1 VGPSNVVSMAPS
13 TAAPKS
19 ARPTFRCTECG
30 ASAAKWHGRCP
41 ECQSWGTV
49 TEASPVSGTLRK
61 VTAGPITHPA
71 MSMPLISADSV
82 QMRASGIKEFDRV
95 LGGGLVPGSVTLL
108 AGEPGVGKS
117 TLLLAAA
124 QAWSAAGHGRTLI
137 ITGEESAAQVRL
149 RAERIGTL
157 HPEVFLA
164 AETELSAALSH
175 IEAVAP
181 TFLIIDSV
189 QTIAAAEVDGSTG
202 GVNQIRAVASA
213 LSATAKQRGIATV
226 LVGHVTKDGSIAGP
240 RVLEHLVD
248 VVLHFE
254 GDRQSSLRLVRGIKN
269 RFGPSD
275 EVGCFQMVGAGIV
288 SLDDPSGLFLSAR
301 RPHIPGTCSTIA
313 MEGRRPLPVEI
324 QTLVTP
330 RARDGYGQRS
340 VVGLANNRSDIV
352 LAVLQR
358 WGGVAVNSYD
368 VMAATVGGVK
378 LIEPAA
384 DLALGMAVWSSARDI
399 PLSSGLVVIGELG
412 LSADIRPVPAL
423 DRRLVEARRLGFDHA
438 IVPAGDKVE
447 RPAGMRVDQVA
458 DLGEALRAQG
468 NDSGVVHWLR
478 ERRAR

>member
-1 VGPSNVVSMAPS
+1 MVTSTVVFMAS
-13 TAAPKS
+13 SSASPKS
-19 ARPTFRCTECG
+19 ARPSFRCGECG
-30 ASAAKWHGRCP
+30 AATGKWHGRCP

-49 TEASPVSGTLRK
+49 VEASPVSGTLRK
-61 VTAGPITHPA
+61 VNAGPVTRPA
-71 MSMPLISADSV
+71 LSMPEVNADSV
-82 QMRASGIKEFDRV
+82 QMRASGIKELDRV

-124 QAWSAAGHGRTLI
+124 QAWAAAGHGRALI
-137 ITGEESAAQVRL
+137 VTGEESAAQVKL
-149 RAERIGTL
+149 RAQRIGAL
-157 HPEVFLA
+157 HPGVFLA

-175 IEAVAP
+175 IEAVQP
-181 TFLIIDSV
+181 TFLIVDSV
-189 QTIAAAEVDGSTG
+189 QTVAAAEVEGASG

-254 GDRQSSLRLVRGIKN
+254 GDRQSTLRLVRGVKN

-275 EVGCFQMVGAGIV
+275 EVGCFQMVGDGIL

-330 RARDGYGQRS
+330 RAKDGYGQRS
-340 VVGLANNRSDIV
+340 AVGLATPRFEIV

-368 VMAATVGGVK
+368 VMAATVGGAK

-384 DLALGMAVWSSARDI
+384 DLALAMAVWSSARDI
-399 PLSSGLVVIGELG
+399 PLSAGLVVIGELG
-412 LSADIRPVPAL
+412 LSADIRPVSGL
-423 DRRLVEARRLGFDHA
+423 GRRLIEARRLGFDHA
-438 IVPAGDKVE
+438 IVPVGEKVD
-447 RPAGMRVDQVA
+447 RPVGMRVDQVA

-468 NDSGVVHWLR
+468 NDAGVVHWLR
-478 ERRAR
+478 ERQAR